1 MAYLERDGVDLRMGT
16 VLVVGGLIG
25 SLIGAGLFELLTA
38 WGQIDT
44 VISILYVAML
54 GSVGTIMAREA
65 WGALRLMKAGL
76 PPPARKR
83 RHHPMV
89 ANLRSEEHTSEL
101 QSLMRISYAVFC
113 LKKKKTPRKI

>member
-1 MAYLERDGVDLRMGT
+1 MGT

-38 WGQIDT
+38 WEQIDT

-65 WGALRLMKAGL
+65 WGALRLVKAGL

-83 RHHPMV
+83 RHPPS
-89 ANLRSEEHTSEL
+89 SEERRVGTECVRTCSIRWSTH
-101 QSLMRISYAVFC
+101 Q
-113 LKKKKTPRKI
+113 